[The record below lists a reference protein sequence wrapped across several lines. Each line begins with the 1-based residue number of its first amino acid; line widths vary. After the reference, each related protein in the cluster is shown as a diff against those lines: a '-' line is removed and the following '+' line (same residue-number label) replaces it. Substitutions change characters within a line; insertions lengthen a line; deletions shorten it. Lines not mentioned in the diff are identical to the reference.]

1 MTHLYAS
8 NNYHSCSCQENFMYL
23 TLKQYKLS
31 NWWSEGEKIALILRF
46 NKPQAAFLTEA
57 LP

>member
-1 MTHLYAS
+1 
-8 NNYHSCSCQENFMYL
+8 MYL